1 MNNAVDNIVMT
12 TSFEKGI
19 KRLKKNHQSDVIA
32 DIRDIVKKLAK
43 FEITTQLS
51 NHPLTNSNGQK
62 DIHIRPN
69 IILLYKYTDN
79 GKLLISLELHDIVSH
94 DQLYSQ
100 NRKKKFKKSDFKK
113 YHEDINETV
122 KESPKEMSYAY
133 IGNFYV
139 NGVDGDINI
148 GRDSVEVKDIDRR
161 SAINKII
168 RKFKSTH
175 ISFLTAVHNGWRT
188 NVFID
193 EDKVVENPTDKS
205 LFELEKEYEE
215 ENSKEKNVDD
225 PKYNYDDKDREGNYK
240 VESLDYGSAEY
251 KLNRLD
257 ESAYLKQKS
266 SYMVNKDGKVIF
278 VDIMHPYLRQFGFD
292 GETIQEAFQNIF
304 DESETDLSAIRWYYN
319 NTNSEEVKNDIRVLL
334 FNVYRFSKKYPDKIF
349 FNLTKSIVTEFNLSN
364 DLTKLNTFK
373 DVLNLFEKIDN
384 NLNDEFM
391 KVRTSGKYDDNGL
404 DGDIYFRISSNDFDW
419 FDIIYDIVH
428 SNKSW
433 IKYVTIATDHQSPLK
448 NYADVYYKTRDGQ
461 LINRMMI
468 DEFLSIEKD
477 PVIESIDSGSAIYE
491 LNRLDESLKEQTAY
505 MLKYDGNA
513 FEVPKHQYILL
524 NGKINGLL
532 FGTEGMDWFY
542 DNTSDEFAKSIIR
555 SIVNSTKSSLRGREK
570 YELLD
575 NETPF
580 LHEDDIV
587 DSIRYMQN
595 ELDQEFCRVRMSDSH
610 FKGSGKSIYF
620 RISSVGFDWFDTIWF
635 FVNKCKQDIS
645 DVSIVTDDQ
654 STKTDKEIYYKTRDG
669 QEIKNIPTD
678 EFLALEKSPII
689 EEFRS
694 VREMFNHCNLYNTNW
709 LFESAREDL
718 GAGCSAKELSE
729 SIAKSQEIVKNFDK
743 EKFIERMKSRYNI
756 K

>member
-19 KRLKKNHQSDVIA
+19 KKLKKNHQSDVIA

-100 NRKKKFKKSDFKK
+100 SRKKKFKKSDFKK

-122 KESPKEMSYAY
+122 EESPKEMSYAY

-139 NGVDGDINI
+139 NGIDGDINI

-193 EDKVVENPTDKS
+193 EDKVIENPTDKS

-215 ENSKEKNVDD
+215 ENSKERNVDD
-225 PKYNYDDKDREGNYK
+225 PKYNYDDEDREGRYE

-251 KLNRLD
+251 ELNRLN

-373 DVLNLFEKIDN
+373 DVLDLFEKIDN
-384 NLNDEFM
+384 NLNDDFM

-419 FDIIYDIVH
+419 FDIIYNIVH

-461 LINRMMI
+461 LINRMLI

-477 PVIESIDSGSAIYE
+477 PVIESIDSGCAIYE
-491 LNRLDESLKEQTAY
+491 LNRLDEGLYDKNGNYAPEKDSKFIRLNTKPINTLTLDEIVYIYAFHFAWYGKNARQFESEDEVIEYVKERHLEDLEKCYEWLHSLKFPLKVYRALNSKETIENVSGRSWTTNPNIYKAGNSIFKNVDNIVSGVISNSSVISNRDTISNFVHYTARPDY
-505 MLKYDGNA
+505 GLYGEYEISFKKLYKPQMLSDL
-513 FEVPKHQYILL
+513 QY
-524 NGKINGLL
+524 
-532 FGTEGMDWFY
+532 
-542 DNTSDEFAKSIIR
+542 
-555 SIVNSTKSSLRGREK
+555 VNK
-570 YELLD
+570 
-575 NETPF
+575 
-580 LHEDDIV
+580 
-587 DSIRYMQN
+587 N
-595 ELDQEFCRVRMSDSH
+595 EL
-610 FKGSGKSIYF
+610 
-620 RISSVGFDWFDTIWF
+620 
-635 FVNKCKQDIS
+635 
-645 DVSIVTDDQ
+645 
-654 STKTDKEIYYKTRDG
+654 
-669 QEIKNIPTD
+669 
-678 EFLALEKSPII
+678 
-689 EEFRS
+689 
-694 VREMFNHCNLYNTNW
+694 
-709 LFESAREDL
+709 
-718 GAGCSAKELSE
+718 
-729 SIAKSQEIVKNFDK
+729 
-743 EKFIERMKSRYNI
+743 
-756 K
+756 